1 MLCFCCI
8 LSFVVFGI
16 WFWVWAGLVVVVIG
30 LGLVFGWISA
40 ITHSLLLQ
48 LFGCLVCLFGV
59 GWVGWLVGF
68 RFGVVLWVLCC
79 LEFGFGFLD
88 DCCLGLG

>member
-1 MLCFCCI
+1 MR
-8 LSFVVFGI
+8 
-16 WFWVWAGLVVVVIG
+16 LVGVVIG

-59 GWVGWLVGF
+59 VFLVGWLVF
-68 RFGVVLWVLCC
+68 RFGMVLWVLGC
-79 LEFGFGFLD
+79 LEFGFGFLG
-88 DCCLGLG
+88 DCCLCLGCFV